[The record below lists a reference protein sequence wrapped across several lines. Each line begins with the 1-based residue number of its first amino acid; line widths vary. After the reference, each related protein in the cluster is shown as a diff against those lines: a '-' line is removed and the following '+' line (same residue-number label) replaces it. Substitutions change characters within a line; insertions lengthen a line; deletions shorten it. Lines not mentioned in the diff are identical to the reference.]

1 MGWQWAHSGFW
12 ARARV
17 LAVFRGCGVLP
28 AGRGGHPPHTG
39 ISDVTPLRPSASCSC
54 SGTWCILLGATSGSE
69 ALIRRS
75 QVWDPFPSVWLGV
88 ASLGDTDT
96 CTYTETT
103 GSERRQQA
111 HTDTHIHTHP
121 FSFTL
126 LSSSYLLPGLCFL
139 FPNTLLPQK
148 SPKHTVYRPVCT
160 LAKFPLVP
168 SFGCLQN
175 AGPEVG
181 TERGA
186 TTAATENQPSPC
198 LTTSALSLA
207 RNGQNY

>member
-1 MGWQWAHSGFW
+1 M
-12 ARARV
+12 
-17 LAVFRGCGVLP
+17 LP
-28 AGRGGHPPHTG
+28 TGRRGHPHHTG
-39 ISDVTPLRPSASCSC
+39 ISDVDTSQAIS
-54 SGTWCILLGATSGSE
+54 ILLLLWGLVHLAGSDFGSE

-103 GSERRQQA
+103 GSERRKQA

-121 FSFTL
+121 FSFIL

-148 SPKHTVYRPVCT
+148 SPKHTVYRPACT
-160 LAKFPLVP
+160 LGKFPLAP
-168 SFGCLQN
+168 FFGCLQN

-181 TERGA
+181 AESGA
-186 TTAATENQPSPC
+186 TTAAIENQPSPC
-198 LTTSALSLA
+198 LTTSVLSLA
-207 RNGQNY
+207 RNRQNY